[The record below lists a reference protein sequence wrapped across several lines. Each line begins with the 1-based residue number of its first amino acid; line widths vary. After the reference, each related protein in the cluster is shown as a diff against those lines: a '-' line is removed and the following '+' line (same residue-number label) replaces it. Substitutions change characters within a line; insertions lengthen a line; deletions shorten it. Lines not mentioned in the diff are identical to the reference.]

1 MQLVVADFIF
11 YIQSTLLLFKEQRF
25 NKHAIIYSVFSEQQI
40 IQSLQIT
47 DKFCR
52 FLGSGNGFLVLGSNF
67 LVLENHFLVLE
78 NHFLVQEIIN
88 TCTRKPLS
96 GTRKP
101 FSCTGEQLSCTGE
114 QLSCTG
120 KPFSGTRKPFS
131 GTGKPLSGTRKPF
144 PDPRILHSCNVYCL
158 FISILRKNDI
168 KRWNGTLLQV
178 QGD

>member
-101 FSCTGEQLSCTGE
+101 F
-114 QLSCTG
+114 
-120 KPFSGTRKPFS
+120 
-131 GTGKPLSGTRKPF
+131 